1 MAGTLAPVLQEL
13 HNAST
18 DPEEQKYYSL
28 IRLIFTEDE
37 LPMNQGALNALF
49 RRNSIPQRNGVEV
62 HIGAEAFVP
71 FAFDLKDKLAQF
83 ETLYPDVNLQRSILS
98 VAIEKLTGEGQKT
111 FENRAVKFLEFLRL
125 FLRKQYTPQQIAQIL
140 DNIQL
145 YTYLLTYNKDWR
157 NSIPKQNRNNRA
169 NLFNSYSTNK
179 SPFIELLATL
189 YEQDKQH
196 MELNDAQTRLQD
208 RLFAHIP
215 NYNASKSDIVKEIL
229 REYIG
234 DDVNTMN
241 LTSSE
246 EDVEIQ
252 DPTGNRCMRS
262 IAKEYTCPSTGKKY
276 NLCPETIK
284 LYGPTEN
291 DPEPSLPKIC
301 HHFTQDGGRRRRT
314 RKRAR
319 RSKKTRRT

>member
-13 HNAST
+13 HNTST
-18 DPEEQKYYSL
+18 DPEEQKYYTLLHL
-28 IRLIFTEDE
+28 ILTEDE

-49 RRNSIPQRNGVEV
+49 RRNSIPQRNGEEF
-62 HIGAEAFVP
+62 HIRAEAFVP

-111 FENRAVKFLEFLRL
+111 FGNRAVKFLEFLRL

-157 NSIPKQNRNNRA
+157 NSIPKQNRNNRT
-169 NLFNSYSTNK
+169 NLLNTYARNRF
-179 SPFIELLATL
+179 PFIELLATL

-196 MELNDAQTRLQD
+196 VELNDAQTRLQD

-241 LTSSE
+241 LTPSE
-246 EDVEIQ
+246 QDVEIQ
-252 DPTGNRCMRS
+252 DPLGSRCMKS
-262 IAKEYTCPSTGKKY
+262 IAKKYTCTSTGKIY
-276 NLCPETIK
+276 NLCPETFNT
-284 LYGPTEN
+284 YGPTN
-291 DPEPSLPKIC
+291 KDPTNSLPDLC
-301 HHFTQDGGRRRRT
+301 SGFSQDGGRQRRT
-314 RKRAR
+314 RKRVR
-319 RSKKTRRT
+319 K